1 MQDESMAEENNM
13 TERDHP
19 EAIRSLERYWKTNLR
34 IMLILLVIWAVAGL
48 GCGVLIADW
57 LNQFTLPGTG
67 FPMGFWF
74 AHQASI
80 VVFVLLILVY
90 CLMMNRLD
98 KAHHEDVV
106 QQKQE
111 TSGQEVTGN

>member
-1 MQDESMAEENNM
+1 MSMENNVS
-13 TERDHP
+13 TG
-19 EAIRSLERYWKTNLR
+19 SLSRYWKSNLR
-34 IMLILLVIWAVAGL
+34 LMLVLLIVWAVAGL

-67 FPMGFWF
+67 FPLGFWF

-98 KAHHEDVV
+98 QAHHQELL
-106 QQKQE
+106 QQRQGKTDQE
-111 TSGQEVTGN
+111 SAAD